1 MRFDLNWMTSE
12 VILWEMF
19 EVTFQLM
26 FEAILHLTLGDHFG
40 VHGMLNVGI
49 YLDHQSLEYNF
60 ENLK

>member
-49 YLDHQSLEYNF
+49 YLDHQSL
-60 ENLK
+60 